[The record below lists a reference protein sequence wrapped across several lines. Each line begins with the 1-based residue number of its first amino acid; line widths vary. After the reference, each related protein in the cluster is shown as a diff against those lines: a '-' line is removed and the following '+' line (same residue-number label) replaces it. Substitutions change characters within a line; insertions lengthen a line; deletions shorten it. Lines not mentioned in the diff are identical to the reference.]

1 MRTVT
6 KSPMTM
12 VTTKIEP
19 MAMPGLH
26 SGTMTFHSIC
36 QPLAPASRAASISA
50 AVDAHHRVE
59 DRHHHEQRVEVHH
72 GQHDG
77 EVGEQQEL
85 ERLLDQAELRS
96 ASS

>member
-6 KSPMTM
+6 KSPITM

-26 SGTMTFHSIC
+26 SGMMTWRSAC
-36 QPLAPASRAASISA
+36 QPAAPASTRRLDQR

-59 DRHHHEQRVEVHH
+59 DRHHHEQRVEVDIDE
-72 GQHDG
+72 HDG
-77 EVGEQQEL
+77 EIGEQQEF
-85 ERLLDQAELRS
+85 ERLVG
-96 ASS
+96 

>member
-1 MRTVT
+1 
-6 KSPMTM
+6 M

-26 SGTMTFHSIC
+26 SGTMTFHSVC
-36 QPLAPASRAASISA
+36 QPDGAGVARRLEQA

-59 DRHHHEQRVEVHH
+59 DRHHHEQRVEVHI
-72 GQHDG
+72 GQHDR

-85 ERLLDQAELRS
+85 ERLVDQAELQQRRC
-96 ASS
+96 